1 MIVCLAILGS
11 LAQAIEE
18 KISMENEEIIVNT
31 LKNFAAGDKFI
42 SYEHHLGTPA
52 MHQEIED
59 GKFNLT
65 PIRSHQVL
73 LLFFNKQSIMQ
84 ILLCSSN
91 SNQFIQT
98 ASFLSSAS
106 LFYS

>member
-1 MIVCLAILGS
+1 MKGSSSMIVCLAILGS

-65 PIRSHQVL
+65 L
-73 LLFFNKQSIMQ
+73 
-84 ILLCSSN
+84 
-91 SNQFIQT
+91 
-98 ASFLSSAS
+98 
-106 LFYS
+106 

>member
-1 MIVCLAILGS
+1 
-11 LAQAIEE
+11 
-18 KISMENEEIIVNT
+18 MENEEIIVNT

-65 PIRSHQVL
+65 L
-73 LLFFNKQSIMQ
+73 
-84 ILLCSSN
+84 
-91 SNQFIQT
+91 
-98 ASFLSSAS
+98 
-106 LFYS
+106 